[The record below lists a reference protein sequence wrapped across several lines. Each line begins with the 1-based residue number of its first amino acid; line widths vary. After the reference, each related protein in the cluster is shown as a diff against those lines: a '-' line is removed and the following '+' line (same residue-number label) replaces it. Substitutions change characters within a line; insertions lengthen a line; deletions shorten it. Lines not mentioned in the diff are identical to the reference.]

1 MAGVTWFERIKAC
14 ETPEEMKR
22 LLDEEGRSF
31 CPYPDCPDGFRD
43 GDSCG
48 GCVLRWLEEE
58 APCGEN

>member
-1 MAGVTWFERIKAC
+1 MTWFERIKAC

-31 CPYPDCPDGFRD
+31 CPYPDCPDCPD
-43 GDSCG
+43 TLADYTDCN